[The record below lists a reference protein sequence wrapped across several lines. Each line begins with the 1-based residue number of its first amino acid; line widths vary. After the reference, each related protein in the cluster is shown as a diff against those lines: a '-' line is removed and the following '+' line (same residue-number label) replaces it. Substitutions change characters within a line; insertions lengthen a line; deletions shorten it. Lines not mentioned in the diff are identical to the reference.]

1 MKNLHQDNMQS
12 LLLNILMHDC
22 EEMITIKSLDLKYL
36 DCNNAFMRH
45 IGAQNKDEIVGKPIA
60 EVIPKRNFEIIK
72 EKIDTIIETGQL
84 QTYFF
89 EIIQNNSL
97 RVVKQLS
104 TPIIQENQI
113 KYILTISRDITQDEV
128 LKEKLA
134 VKTMQLDTLMEH
146 LPLLVYMKD
155 KNKNYII
162 GSKHARNFVEKGIDP
177 YADNV
182 QIDMMRTLQNT
193 QEEDDFVLNNQK
205 MIRKEKPCWD
215 YEGNQ
220 HWYRVLKAPIF
231 KEDNS
236 IEGLVTIAKNIDNDK
251 TIENQKDLFIATLVH
266 DLKNPLLA
274 QISGMELLAKGYFK
288 TLEPEQ
294 KEMLENIL
302 ESANY
307 MKDML
312 YTLINTYKY
321 DNGNIVF
328 HKNKTDLNK
337 LIQVCIKEHSALAKE
352 NNITISFDSTLS
364 DENKYVMI
372 DEKQIR
378 RVITNI
384 LNNGINYAFKDT
396 EFKIRT
402 DKQKDRIII
411 NLTNFGPP
419 VDEETKAHLF
429 EKYISGSNK
438 YQKVGFGLGMYLS
451 KKVIEAH
458 EGDIYYEGHDS
469 ENSFIIELPIQMTN
483 NKNSIKW

>member
-1 MKNLHQDNMQS
+1 
-12 LLLNILMHDC
+12 MHDC
-22 EEMITIKSLDLKYL
+22 DEMITIKSLDLKYL

-72 EKIDTIIETGQL
+72 EKIDTILETGQL
-84 QTYFF
+84 QAYFF

-162 GSKHARNFVEKGIDP
+162 GSKHARKFVEKGIDP

-215 YEGNQ
+215 SEGNQ

-251 TIENQKDLFIATLVH
+251 AIENQKDLFIATLVH

-402 DKQKDRIII
+402 DKQEDRIII

-458 EGDIYYEGHDS
+458 EGDIYYEGNNS

>member
-72 EKIDTIIETGQL
+72 EKIDTILETGQL
-84 QTYFF
+84 QSYFF

-402 DKQKDRIII
+402 DKQEDRIII

-458 EGDIYYEGHDS
+458 EGDIYYEGNNS

>member
-402 DKQKDRIII
+402 DKQEDRIII

>member
-1 MKNLHQDNMQS
+1 
-12 LLLNILMHDC
+12 
-22 EEMITIKSLDLKYL
+22 
-36 DCNNAFMRH
+36 
-45 IGAQNKDEIVGKPIA
+45 
-60 EVIPKRNFEIIK
+60 
-72 EKIDTIIETGQL
+72 
-84 QTYFF
+84 
-89 EIIQNNSL
+89 
-97 RVVKQLS
+97 
-104 TPIIQENQI
+104 
-113 KYILTISRDITQDEV
+113 
-128 LKEKLA
+128 
-134 VKTMQLDTLMEH
+134 
-146 LPLLVYMKD
+146 
-155 KNKNYII
+155 
-162 GSKHARNFVEKGIDP
+162 
-177 YADNV
+177 
-182 QIDMMRTLQNT
+182 
-193 QEEDDFVLNNQK
+193 
-205 MIRKEKPCWD
+205 
-215 YEGNQ
+215 
-220 HWYRVLKAPIF
+220 
-231 KEDNS
+231 
-236 IEGLVTIAKNIDNDK
+236 
-251 TIENQKDLFIATLVH
+251 
-266 DLKNPLLA
+266 
-274 QISGMELLAKGYFK
+274 MELLAKGYFK

-402 DKQKDRIII
+402 DKQEDRIII